1 MELPTGILTLL
12 FTDIEGSTRLLQ
24 QLGERYADVLRECR
38 RLLRMT
44 FQRCHGYE
52 VDTQGDA
59 FFVVFERAADAISSA
74 VELQRALLAAR
85 WPDQARVRVR
95 VGIHTGE
102 PRPVEEGYIGLD
114 VHHAARIMSAAHGGQ
129 TLLSQATHDLV
140 AGELSDEIELK
151 DLGAYRLKDIS
162 GLSHLFQ
169 LVVPD
174 LPADFPPPATTN
186 AQRTLYNVPSPST
199 SFVGREQEVAALS
212 DLLDQPDMR
221 LLTLLGTGGV
231 GKTRLALQVA
241 ARVAPRFA
249 GGVCFVS
256 LDQLSDPQGVMPAI
270 AGALGVSGG
279 QDGRETPL
287 IEQVQAAL
295 RDAPFL
301 LILDN
306 FEQVIAARREVVTL
320 LAGCPRLKI
329 VITSR
334 ELLRVQAEHLFEV
347 PPLPLPAPEALRDVK
362 ELSHYP
368 AIALF
373 VQRARAV
380 AAHFRLTESNARAV
394 TGICTR
400 LDGIPLAIELA
411 AARIRHFSAPAVLTQ
426 LEHGVSALRGTMQ
439 DAPERQQTLY
449 ETIAWSYHLLE
460 PAEQRVFR
468 RLAVFAGGAT
478 LEAASQV
485 CAEANET
492 GEQVVE
498 PAELMELLAA
508 LVDKSMAQ
516 RRGEDESDT
525 RYRLLQTL
533 SDYGRERL
541 IEAGELDSTR
551 AAHATF
557 YLWWVERIAPLM
569 VGAEQI
575 DWLDRLDRDYENVR
589 AALEWLTAGTEEE
602 SGRIEQALRLCIT
615 LATYWEMRGYLKEGL
630 TFIER
635 ALRKSRGVTPSVH
648 AQALHNAGLLALL
661 QDDSEHAQEFLRES
675 QALFRESGERAGMA
689 NILRLQGNLA
699 LAKDRYKIA
708 RRLLEEAMAIYRE
721 RGDVLRAAS
730 TRSALAQIAMVQCDF
745 NRANALLAENQ
756 AAYSASGGQDGVA
769 YTLCLQA
776 LSLFL
781 SRSDLAEARKRAEES
796 LAMFKAVGNRRFVAY
811 ASNLLGEILLAQGD
825 EESAPLRSM
834 LEEGLATYRT
844 VNDRLGAVDALMSL
858 ALLATRQGENEA
870 ARAALVEGW
879 DLVRA
884 IGGRETAAR
893 CLERA
898 GVLAAAQE
906 RPEQAVP
913 LWGAA
918 STIRADIVAP
928 MPPVYRPV
936 YVEAVAQAREQL
948 GDEPF
953 QALWMQGH
961 QTPWEQVELFGTNEH
976 QQPETKMS
984 F

>member
-1 MELPTGILTLL
+1 MREFPTGILTLL

-24 QLGERYADVLRECR
+24 QLGDRYADVLKECR
-38 RLLRMT
+38 RLLRVA
-44 FQRCHGYE
+44 FQQGHGYE

-74 VELQRALLAAR
+74 IELQRALFAAG
-85 WPDQARVRVR
+85 WPDQVHVRVR

-129 TLLSQATHDLV
+129 TLLSQVTHDLV
-140 AGELSDEIELK
+140 AGELSDGITVR
-151 DLGAYRLKDIS
+151 DLGAYRLKDIA

-169 LVVPD
+169 LVVPG
-174 LPADFPPPATTN
+174 LPADFPPPATTS
-186 AQRTLYNVPSPST
+186 AQRTFYNVPSPST
-199 SFVGREQEVAALS
+199 SFVGREKEVAALS
-212 DLLDQPDMR
+212 DLLGQPDVR

-241 ARVAPRFA
+241 AKIAPRFA

-256 LDQLSDPQGVMPAI
+256 LDQLSDPEGVVPAI
-270 AGALGVSGG
+270 AGALGVSSG
-279 QDGRETPL
+279 QEGRDAPL

-306 FEQVIAARREVVTL
+306 FEQVIAARRAVVTL
-320 LAGCPRLKI
+320 LAGCPQLKV

-334 ELLRVQAEHLFEV
+334 ELLRVQAEYLFEV
-347 PPLPLPAPEALRDVK
+347 PPLPLPDPEALRDVGK
-362 ELSHYP
+362 LSHYA

-373 VQRARAV
+373 EQRARAV
-380 AAHFRLTESNARAV
+380 AAQFRLADANAGAV
-394 TGICTR
+394 AGICAR

-411 AARIRHFSAPAVLTQ
+411 AARMRHFSAPAVLAQ
-426 LEHGVSALRGTMQ
+426 LGQGLSALRGTMQ
-439 DAPERQQTLY
+439 DAPARQHTLY

-468 RLAVFAGGAT
+468 RLSVFAGGAT

-485 CAEANET
+485 CAEANEA

-498 PAELMELLAA
+498 LMELLTA

-516 RRGEDESDT
+516 RRGEDENDT
-525 RYRLLQTL
+525 RYWLLQTL
-533 SDYGRERL
+533 SEYGLERL
-541 IEAGELDSTR
+541 IEAEELESTR
-551 AAHATF
+551 AAHAAF
-557 YLWWVERIAPLM
+557 YLSWVERIVPFLS
-569 VGAEQI
+569 GAEQI
-575 DWLDRLDRDYENVR
+575 RWLDQLDREYENVR

-602 SGRIEQALRLCIT
+602 SERIEQALRLCVT
-615 LATYWEMRGYLKEGL
+615 LASYWERRGYFKEGM

-635 ALRKSRGVTPSVH
+635 ALPKSRGVTPSIR
-648 AQALHNAGLLALL
+648 AQALHNAGFLALL
-661 QDDSEHAQEFLRES
+661 QDDSERAQAFLRES

-721 RGDVLRAAS
+721 REDTRRAAS

-745 NRANALLAENQ
+745 TRARTLLEENL
-756 AAYSASGGQDGVA
+756 AVYSASGGQDGMA

-781 SRSDLAEARKRAEES
+781 ARSDLAEARKRAEQS
-796 LAMFKAVGNRRFVAY
+796 LAMFKALGNRRFVAY
-811 ASNLLGEILLAQGD
+811 ASNLLGKILLARG
-825 EESAPLRSM
+825 EEERAPLRSM
-834 LEEGLATYRT
+834 LLESLETYRA
-844 VNDRLGAVDALMSL
+844 VGDRSGAADALMSL
-858 ALLATRQGENEA
+858 ARLAERQGENEA
-870 ARAALVEGW
+870 AQAALVESW
-879 DLVRA
+879 ELLFT
-884 IGGRETAAR
+884 IGAQETAAR

-898 GVLAAAQE
+898 GAFAAAQGK
-906 RPEQAVP
+906 PEQAVP
-913 LWGAA
+913 LWGTA
-918 STIRADIVAP
+918 STIRAAIVAP
-928 MPPVYRPV
+928 MPPLHRPS
-936 YVEAVAQAREQL
+936 YVAAVAQAREQL
-948 GDEPF
+948 GDETF
-953 QALWMQGH
+953 QLLWMQGH
-961 QTPWEQVELFGTNEH
+961 QTPWEQVELFS
-976 QQPETKMS
+976 PVR
-984 F
+984 